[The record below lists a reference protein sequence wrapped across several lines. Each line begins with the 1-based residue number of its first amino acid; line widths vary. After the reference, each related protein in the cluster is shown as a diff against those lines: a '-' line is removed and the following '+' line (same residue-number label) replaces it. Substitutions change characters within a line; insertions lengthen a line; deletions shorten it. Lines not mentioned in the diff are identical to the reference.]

1 MEIKGAEAMSPS
13 ELAAELAR
21 GGRVVEFS
29 WCVSLVVIT
38 FRRSSAVL
46 VRAGESALGAGLPY
60 TLLSLVAGW
69 WGFPFGLI
77 FTPLAVIQN
86 LAGGTD
92 RTEQVRA
99 SLPRPQPQGAPGW
112 GQQAPAWGQQA
123 QAWGA
128 PQPTSTTVRVYA
140 PDGTS
145 YPAEP
150 LGQDGALVRVRFLD
164 GREGGVPATAVRRQ

>member
-1 MEIKGAEAMSPS
+1 MDIKGAENLSPQ
-13 ELAAELAR
+13 ELAMEIQR
-21 GGRVVEFS
+21 GARVVEFS
-29 WCVSLVVIT
+29 WCVSLVVVT
-38 FRRSSAVL
+38 LRRSSVVL
-46 VRAGESALGAGLPY
+46 VRPEESTFGAALPY

-86 LAGGTD
+86 LSGGTD

-99 SLPRPQPQGAPGW
+99 SLPRSQPQGA
-112 GQQAPAWGQQA
+112 QAWGQQA

-128 PQPTSTTVRVYA
+128 PQATSTTVRVYA

-164 GREGGVPATAVRRQ
+164 GREEWVPATAVRRQ

>member
-1 MEIKGAEAMSPS
+1 VEIKGAEAMSPH

-38 FRRSSAVL
+38 FRRSSVVL

-99 SLPRPQPQGAPGW
+99 SLPQPQAQG
-112 GQQAPAWGQQA
+112 WGQQA
-123 QAWGA
+123 QAWGQQA
-128 PQPTSTTVRVYA
+128 PSTSVRVYA

-164 GREGGVPATAVRRQ
+164 GREEWVPASAVRRQ

>member
-1 MEIKGAEAMSPS
+1 MEIKGAEAMSPH
-13 ELAAELAR
+13 ELAAERAR

-38 FRRSSAVL
+38 FRRSSVVL
-46 VRAGESALGAGLPY
+46 VRAGDSALGAGLPY

-99 SLPRPQPQGAPGW
+99 SLPRPQPQAQGW
-112 GQQAPAWGQQA
+112 AQQA
-123 QAWGA
+123 QAWGQQQAQAWGQQA
-128 PQPTSTTVRVYA
+128 PSTSVRVYA
-140 PDGTS
+140 PDGAS

-164 GREGGVPATAVRRQ
+164 GREEWVPASAVRRQ

>member
-1 MEIKGAEAMSPS
+1 MEIKGAEAMSPH

-38 FRRSSAVL
+38 FRRSSVVL

-99 SLPRPQPQGAPGW
+99 SLPQPQAQG
-112 GQQAPAWGQQA
+112 WGQQA
-123 QAWGA
+123 QAWGQQA
-128 PQPTSTTVRVYA
+128 PSTSVRVYA

-164 GREGGVPATAVRRQ
+164 GREEWVPASAVRRQ